1 MINKDP
7 IYQQLNNELR
17 ELLSGDQFKVGDKF
31 LTERT
36 ICDRYDVSR
45 TTANK
50 ALSNLVS
57 EGLLKFKKGVGTF
70 IQEKPEIGKLHS
82 ITSFT
87 ENTKRAGMDPTSEVL
102 RFERIKASD
111 VDVIANEKLQIDN
124 SEDLFRIERLRK
136 ANGSPMILEDRF
148 IVAKYCPGLF
158 EHSLKGSLYAI
169 FEETYGLNITST
181 DETIQ
186 AVILDDY
193 QADLLGVESGMA
205 GFLVSAVGYI
215 DDETPLWWET
225 TLHKPDGFEFRCK
238 VKPKQNQQKLEGRV
252 LFDNPNHK

>member
-17 ELLSGDQFKVGDKF
+17 DLLAGEQFSIGDKF
-31 LTERT
+31 LTERM
-36 ICDRYDVSR
+36 ICEKYDVSR

-70 IQEKPEIGKLHS
+70 ILEKPETGRMHS

-102 RFERIKASD
+102 RFERISASE
-111 VDVIANEKLQIDN
+111 VNSIGTEKLQVT
-124 SEDLFRIERLRK
+124 EEEELYRIERLRK
-136 ANGSPMILEDRF
+136 ANDVPMILEDRY

-158 EHSLKGSLYAI
+158 EHSLKGSLYAL
-169 FEETYGLNITST
+169 FEETYGLNVTGT

-193 QADLLGVESGMA
+193 QAQLLGVESGMA

-215 DDETPLWWET
+215 NDETPLWWET

-238 VKPKQNQQKLEGRV
+238 VNPKQNQQKLEGRV
-252 LFDNPNHK
+252 LFDERNDD